1 MLSSKQACA
10 QAAVRRRRAAP
21 LLLGADRRAITA
33 LRSYR
38 QESRHGN
45 RQPRLRPP
53 TATALWIA
61 AILMLVAIVPL
72 RLAGRRRVAPPA
84 HTALVV
90 AGAVHAEPAATAGA
104 RGGARS
110 IPPTARRRRAAGRAR
125 ADLLR
130 PREEDLMADR
140 DLLQLLLRDAGRRA
154 ALVLNLRPAAAPP
167 RHWHPEAG
175 AGSARPMSSW
185 LPCGLPAASSRF
197 AYSACAVRDAAL
209 TSSSASTLRPRCG
222 AAGAARA
229 RALDP
234 ASAARRRGPWLGRV
248 GRVGAAGVDATAAG
262 CRQLPD
268 WPAGPRRPRTRNR
281 RHRCHRRGS
290 AWLRRHVLNPRA
302 AALYSDDGE
311 PQRWIEP
318 RQAFDCLGPLA
329 VRVDGRPRGRRAV
342 PSTPFVLEWRAANSA
357 RWLWAA
363 LPLSGRITLQVRDP
377 PRPSLRSSRTR

>member
-1 MLSSKQACA
+1 MKLHIAASLLRIAPPPARNRTEARGAGVMLSSKVACA
-10 QAAVRRRRAAP
+10 QAAVRRGRAAP

-53 TATALWIA
+53 TAAALWIA

-104 RGGARS
+104 RGGVRS
-110 IPPTARRRRAAGRAR
+110 IPPTGRRRRAAGRAR

-140 DLLQLLLRDAGRRA
+140 DLLQLLSRDAGRRA

-185 LPCGLPAASSRF
+185 LLRGLPAASSRF

-262 CRQLPD
+262 CRQHLRL
-268 WPAGPRRPRTRNR
+268 ACRPRTATNPQQASQVSQAR
-281 RHRCHRRGS
+281 
-290 AWLRRHVLNPRA
+290 LRVAATTRAEPSCCCPVL
-302 AALYSDDGE
+302 
-311 PQRWIEP
+311 
-318 RQAFDCLGPLA
+318 
-329 VRVDGRPRGRRAV
+329 
-342 PSTPFVLEWRAANSA
+342 
-357 RWLWAA
+357 
-363 LPLSGRITLQVRDP
+363 
-377 PRPSLRSSRTR
+377 